1 MHGSRFQPFA
11 TKRVA
16 RTGRRRMLGPTL
28 IRTRLIATLAFV
40 LMAAPAGAIIGGEF
54 DGTRHPYVGA
64 VIGPNFGL
72 CSGTAISA
80 TLVVT
85 AAHCF
90 ESKPGQRVAVSFD
103 ADLFGV
109 KDGDPDPHFVFGTF
123 HPDPEF
129 CFGCGPAPTAAPG
142 VLAHDSGVVIL
153 DHPGVALER
162 YARLPSEGQI
172 ATLANTTR
180 VDIVGYGLFDRPKD
194 FDPTVDTIPR
204 IAAVA
209 EVNPGK
215 AAFGDD
221 WVRLS
226 ANPGQDKG
234 RICFGDSGGP
244 ALLGDTI
251 LATTSF
257 VGSRQCIGIAYSYRL
272 DTAAALAFI
281 GQDFAAPSGRVAAAS
296 TDQRGPAKHKR
307 AKGDKNE
314 GDKKVGKNGRKT
326 GHGKHTKRD

>member
-1 MHGSRFQPFA
+1 MTTMS
-11 TKRVA
+11 A
-16 RTGRRRMLGPTL
+16 RKAASMVSAM
-28 IRTRLIATLAFV
+28 IRYGLIATLGFM
-40 LMAAPAGAIIGGEF
+40 LTGAPARAIIGGEF
-54 DGTRHPYVGA
+54 DGNQHPYVAA

-72 CSGTAISA
+72 CSGTAISP

-90 ESKPGQRVAVSFD
+90 ESKPEQRVAVGFD
-103 ADLFGV
+103 ADLFGD
-109 KDGDPDPHFVFGTF
+109 KDGDPDLHFVFGTF
-123 HPDPEF
+123 HPDPRF
-129 CFGCGPAPTAAPG
+129 CLGCGPAPTAAPG
-142 VLAHDSGVVIL
+142 VLAYDSGVVVL
-153 DHPGVALER
+153 DEPVDLER
-162 YARLPSEGQI
+162 YAHLPSEGQI
-172 ATLANTTR
+172 ETLPAKTR
-180 VDIVGYGLFDRPKD
+180 VDIVGYGLFDRPRD
-194 FDPTVDTIPR
+194 FDPATDTVPR
-204 IAAVA
+204 FAAVA

-234 RICFGDSGGP
+234 RVCFGDSGGP

-281 GQDFAAPSGRVAAAS
+281 GEFSDAQSGRVANESA
-296 TDQRGPAKHKR
+296 DQRGPAKQEK
-307 AKGDKNE
+307 AKVDR
-314 GDKKVGKNGRKT
+314 KVGKKGGKT
-326 GHGKHTKRD
+326 GQGKHAKRSR